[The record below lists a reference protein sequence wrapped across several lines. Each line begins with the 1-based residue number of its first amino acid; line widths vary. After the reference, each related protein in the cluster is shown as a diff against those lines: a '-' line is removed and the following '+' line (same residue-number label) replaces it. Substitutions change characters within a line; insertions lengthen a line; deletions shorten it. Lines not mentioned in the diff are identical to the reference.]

1 MMNTRVMVARKQRG
15 LTQEQLAEQV
25 GLNQADIVRIER
37 HGWTPPPTTQ
47 QKIAEALDALETE
60 LFEASTATKAP

>member
-1 MMNTRVMVARKQRG
+1 MMNMRVMVARRQCG

-37 HGWTPPPTTQ
+37 HGWTPPPTTR
-47 QKIAEALDALETE
+47 QKIAEALDALEAE
-60 LFEASTATKAP
+60 LFESTATKAP